1 MSVRLTWLTLLA
13 LHIAPLLVGWR
24 FGWSAGVPCMFAM
37 HVWLAASTFVPGIN
51 IWGRTLRSFR
61 TSKREV
67 CLTIDDGPT
76 EDTPE
81 ILAILDDAGA
91 KAVFFLIGSRVAANP
106 ALCRAIQERGHLL
119 GNHTQNHPRGWFW
132 SYFPP
137 AQRREIAGA
146 SRAIYDACGEEV
158 RIFRPPVGFR
168 NLFNAPVLRELGLRN
183 IGWSARGFDGI
194 DTDVERILQRILRSL
209 RPGAIILLH
218 QGKPYR
224 AVLLRRLLAELKAGG
239 WEVEIPPELR

>member
-1 MSVRLTWLTLLA
+1 MTVRLTWLTLLA

-24 FGWSAGVPCMFAM
+24 FGWAAGAACMLAM
-37 HVWLAASTFVPGIN
+37 HVWIALSTFIPRIN
-51 IWGRTLRSFR
+51 VWGRTLRSFH
-61 TSKREV
+61 TSKTEV

-76 EDTPE
+76 ADTPE
-81 ILAILDDAGA
+81 ILKLLDDAGA
-91 KAVFFLIGSRVAANP
+91 KAVFFLIGSRVAANS
-106 ALCRAIQERGHLL
+106 AHCRAILERGHLV
-119 GNHTQNHPRGWFW
+119 GNHTQTHPRGWFW
-132 SYFPP
+132 SYFPA
-137 AQRREIAGA
+137 AQRREIAAA
-146 SRAIYDACGEEV
+146 SRSIHDACGADV

-168 NLFNAPVLRELGLRN
+168 NLFNAPILRELSLRN

-224 AVLLRRLLAELKAGG
+224 AVLLRRLLSELKAGG
-239 WEVEIPPELR
+239 WEIVIPPELR